1 MYRNYTEIEV
11 RDVRVI
17 DVEDISRTDATSQTC
32 PGIYNSRSRAR
43 APRTRTAHPHAPAHQ
58 NCTGAFYNGIFI
70 IPFLQWNLNVTDPE
84 FDFGCTKYHLV
95 NLLSL
100 NQHGTDRYF
109 LEWNLCGF
117 FLSGTFYNGIDFGP
131 VLSTI
136 EFIWYLFRYFLQWNL
151 YGTFSGTFYNGIY
164 MAPALSGDCGCQ
176 LRNALQPD
184 RSPIPAFFSSGTIY
198 TSILIYID
206 LQSIRVKLSCF
217 YNDNYLQFW

>member
-1 MYRNYTEIEV
+1 M
-11 RDVRVI
+11 
-17 DVEDISRTDATSQTC
+17 
-32 PGIYNSRSRAR
+32 
-43 APRTRTAHPHAPAHQ
+43 
-58 NCTGAFYNGIFI
+58 
-70 IPFLQWNLNVTDPE
+70 NVTDPE

-164 MAPALSGDCGCQ
+164 MAPALSWIIHV
-176 LRNALQPD
+176 N
-184 RSPIPAFFSSGTIY
+184 IGTMF
-198 TSILIYID
+198 TSIPIT
-206 LQSIRVKLSCF
+206 SIREPRSGNLDPGTSIREPCSWNPNPAPRGERLHCPSGNPIQYCIF
-217 YNDNYLQFW
+217 YRENPVPRGERLNCPSGNPNKYSIF